1 MEKSTACLHKN
12 QHTEGAGV
20 RWCSDC
26 GRKEPNVN
34 RANESNFAELQR
46 KANKIEAR
54 FDSLRDELASLEQ
67 TPDHSEKMA
76 SMRQEMA
83 QLSEQYHG
91 LTGLTLE

>member
-1 MEKSTACLHKN
+1 MEKSTACLHRN
-12 QHTEGAGV
+12 QHAEGAGV

-26 GRKEPNVN
+26 GKKEPNTD
-34 RANESNFAELQR
+34 RANDSDFAELQR

-54 FDSLRDELASLEQ
+54 FDSLRDELAGVEQ

-76 SMRQEMA
+76 GMRQEMA
-83 QLSEQYHG
+83 QLSEQYYG